1 VSEAL
6 HLTLAETE
14 ARASRCLME
23 SGASAGNAASVARAL
38 VLAEADGLPGHGL
51 IRLATYAAQLRA
63 GKIDGLAVPRLTQTR
78 PGALA
83 VDAGHGFAYPA
94 LDLAVEWLIGC
105 APVQGIAFAGVH
117 RSGHCGAMGLL
128 VERLARE
135 GLIGLMV
142 ANTPAAI
149 APWGGRRA
157 LFGTNP
163 IACAF
168 PYQPDPVVID
178 LSLSKVA
185 RGKILAAKQR
195 DAAIPEGWALD
206 ADGQSTTDPD
216 AALGGTMIPL
226 GGAKGA
232 ALALMVEALAAGA
245 TGACYAGEA
254 SSFLDAEGGPPGTGQ
269 MLIAIAPDASGGSA
283 AHLAELFAAIAA
295 EPGARLPGTRRFEA
309 RRRAEAEGLDLPAA
323 WFDG

>member
-1 VSEAL
+1 MSEIL
-6 HLTLAETE
+6 HVTLTEAE
-14 ARASRCLME
+14 ARASRRLME
-23 SGASAGNAASVARAL
+23 SGASAANAASVARAL
-38 VLAEADGLPGHGL
+38 AMAEAAGLSGHGL

-63 GKIDGLAVPRLTQTR
+63 GKIKGMALPRLTQTR
-78 PGALA
+78 PGALII
-83 VDAGHGFAYPA
+83 DAANGFAYPA
-94 LDLAVEWLIGC
+94 LDVAVERLITL
-105 APVQGIAFAGVH
+105 APEQGIAFAGVY
-117 RSGHCGAMGLL
+117 RSGHCGAMGLF
-128 VERLARE
+128 VETLARA

-168 PYQPDPVVID
+168 PHQPDPVVID

-195 DAAIPEGWALD
+195 GATIPDDWALD
-206 ADGQSTTDPD
+206 TEGRPTTDPNV
-216 AALGGTMIPL
+216 ALGGTMIPL
-226 GGAKGA
+226 GEAKGA

-245 TGACYAGEA
+245 TGACYAGDA
-254 SSFLDAEGGPPGTGQ
+254 NSFLDAKGGPPGTGQ
-269 MLIAIAPDASGGSA
+269 MLIALAPDAGGGSA

-295 EPGARLPGTRRFEA
+295 EPGARLPGARRCES
-309 RRRAEAEGLDLPAA
+309 RRRAEAEGLDLPAI

>member
-83 VDAGHGFAYPA
+83 VDAGNGFAYPA